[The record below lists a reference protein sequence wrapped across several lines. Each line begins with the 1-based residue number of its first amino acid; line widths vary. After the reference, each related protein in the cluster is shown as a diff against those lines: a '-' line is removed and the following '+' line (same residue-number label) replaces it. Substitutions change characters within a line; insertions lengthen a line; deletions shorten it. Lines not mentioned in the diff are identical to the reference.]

1 MRGRRA
7 ASTVRVIMVVVLAAL
22 VLTASPPEATALTFA
37 EALALAGRT
46 PGPEGAA
53 RAAEVRR
60 AESARLSPLVF
71 NPQLTVEPGYRQRS
85 DERGADLRLGVS
97 QSFGLSGQVGARNTA
112 VHAEQAALDAEALA
126 ALLTRRLALA
136 EAWLRLWAAEQ
147 AVTQGLHEVELAA
160 SFRQAVEGASK
171 LGASTKL
178 ELAEASAY
186 LAEAR
191 LSVLDAEGKVAE
203 RRVEL
208 AKLLGRE
215 PTRPLQT
222 RGSLPEVELPP
233 DEARRPLVAQ
243 AAGLPEAMARVLG
256 ARVERARAAEA
267 HASRGSWLQV
277 GVTGMREYDGAT
289 GGALTLT
296 LTPSLFERGERDRGT
311 LLASAEKL
319 EGEARDAG
327 HRAAA
332 ELALCFHDVEHSREV
347 RETLQEQLLPATE
360 EAARLRE
367 FLFQSGDSTVPEVV
381 LARRALAA
389 ARIRLG
395 HARAEES
402 WARVKAH
409 LLIDALSGV
418 PTP

>member
-1 MRGRRA
+1 MA
-7 ASTVRVIMVVVLAAL
+7 FTLRVMVAVLAAL
-22 VLTASPPEATALTFA
+22 VLAASPPEVSPLTFA
-37 EALALAGRT
+37 EALALAERT

-60 AESARLSPLVF
+60 AESGKLSPFVF
-71 NPQLTVEPGYRQRS
+71 NPQITVEPGYRRRT
-85 DERGADLRLGVS
+85 DERGADLRVGVS
-97 QSFGLSGQVGARNTA
+97 QAFGLSGQAGARNTA
-112 VHAEQAALDAEALA
+112 VHAEEAALDAEARA
-126 ALLTRRLALA
+126 VLLTRRLAIA

-147 AVTQGLHEVELAA
+147 AVTQSQHEVELAG
-160 SFRQAVEGASK
+160 SFRKAVEGASK

-191 LSVLDAEGKVAE
+191 LAELDAEGMVAE

-215 PTRPLQT
+215 PTRPLQAQ
-222 RGSLPEVELPP
+222 GPLPEVALPP
-233 DEARRPLVAQ
+233 DEAREPLVARASQ
-243 AAGLPEAMARVLG
+243 LPEAMARALG

-277 GVTGMREYDGAT
+277 GVAGLREYDGAT

-311 LLASAEKL
+311 LLATAEKL

-332 ELALCFHDVEHSREV
+332 ELAISFHDVEHSREV
-347 RETLQEQLLPATE
+347 LETLQGQLLPAAE
-360 EAARLRE
+360 EAAKLRE
-367 FLFQSGDSTVPEVV
+367 LLFQSGDSTVPEVV
-381 LARRALAA
+381 LARRALAS

-395 HARAEES
+395 HARAEET

-418 PTP
+418 QTP

>member
-1 MRGRRA
+1 
-7 ASTVRVIMVVVLAAL
+7 MVAVLAAL
-22 VLTASPPEATALTFA
+22 LLAASPPEVTPLTFE

-46 PGPEGAA
+46 PGAESAA

-60 AESARLSPLVF
+60 AESARLSPFVF
-71 NPQLTVEPGYRQRS
+71 NPQVTVEPGYRQS
-85 DERGADLRLGVS
+85 AGARGADLRVGVS
-97 QSFGLSGQVGARNTA
+97 QTFSLSGQTGARDTT
-112 VHAEQAALDAEALA
+112 VRAEQSVLDAEARAVLLA
-126 ALLTRRLALA
+126 RRLAIA

-147 AVTQGLHEVELAA
+147 ASAQSAQELQLAGTFREAVRGAA
-160 SFRQAVEGASK
+160 K

-178 ELAEASAY
+178 EEAEASAY

-191 LSVLDAEGKVAE
+191 LAGLDAEGRVAE

-208 AKLLGRE
+208 ARLLGKD
-215 PTRPLQT
+215 PSQPLQAT
-222 RGSLPEVELPP
+222 GELPEVELPP
-233 DEARRPLVAQ
+233 EAEWAPLVAR
-243 AAGLPEAMARVLG
+243 ASRLPEAEARKLE
-256 ARVERARAAEA
+256 AWLERARAAEA
-267 HASRGSWLQV
+267 HASRGTLLQV
-277 GVTGMREYDGAT
+277 GVAGLREFDGAA

-311 LLASAEKL
+311 LLATAERL

-327 HRAAA
+327 QRAAA
-332 ELALCFHDVEHSREV
+332 GLVLSLHEVEHAREV
-347 RETLQEQLLPATE
+347 LAALKGELLPAAE

-367 FLFQSGDSTVPEVV
+367 LLFRSGDATVPEVV

-395 HARAEES
+395 HARAEEAR
-402 WARVKAH
+402 ARVTARFF
-409 LLIDALSGV
+409 LDTLSGV